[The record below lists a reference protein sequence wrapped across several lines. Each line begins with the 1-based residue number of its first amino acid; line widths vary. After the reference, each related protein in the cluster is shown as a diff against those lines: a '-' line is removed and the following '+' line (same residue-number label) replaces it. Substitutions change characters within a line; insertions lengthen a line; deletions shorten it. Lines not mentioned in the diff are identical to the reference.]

1 MIVSPYAY
9 CKKENIILDWLNII
23 LIKLFFTVLE
33 INDSE
38 WSYGTDLFSAI
49 LKKITTIDKHVLQ
62 IILNN
67 SYKLVA
73 LHAYDLHM
81 NTLQL
86 LLHAIYFKINT
97 KSSYK

>member
-1 MIVSPYAY
+1 MELTSI
-9 CKKENIILDWLNII
+9 
-23 LIKLFFTVLE
+23 F
-33 INDSE
+33 
-38 WSYGTDLFSAI
+38 SYT
-49 LKKITTIDKHVLQ
+49 KKITRIDKHILQ

-86 LLHAIYFKINT
+86 LLNAIYFKINT

>member
-1 MIVSPYAY
+1 MHIAKKNKYYFGLIECNFDQIVLYSVRNQRFWM
-9 CKKENIILDWLNII
+9 ELWNWH
-23 LIKLFFTVLE
+23 LFL
-33 INDSE
+33 
-38 WSYGTDLFSAI
+38 AMQ
-49 LKKITTIDKHVLQ
+49 KKITTIDKHVLQ

-86 LLHAIYFKINT
+86 LLNAIYFKINT

>member
-1 MIVSPYAY
+1 MIEY
-9 CKKENIILDWLNII
+9 NFDQIDLNSVRNQRFWME
-23 LIKLFFTVLE
+23 LW
-33 INDSE
+33 N
-38 WSYGTDLFSAI
+38 WHLFSAI

-73 LHAYDLHM
+73 LQAYDLHM

-86 LLHAIYFKINT
+86 LLNAIYFKINT

>member
-1 MIVSPYAY
+1 MHIAKKKKKYYFGLIECNFDQIVLYSVRNQRFWM
-9 CKKENIILDWLNII
+9 ELW
-23 LIKLFFTVLE
+23 F
-33 INDSE
+33 
-38 WSYGTDLFSAI
+38 SYT
-49 LKKITTIDKHVLQ
+49 KKITTIDKHVLQ
-62 IILNN
+62 IILDN

-86 LLHAIYFKINT
+86 LLNAIYFKINT

>member
-1 MIVSPYAY
+1 MIE
-9 CKKENIILDWLNII
+9 CNFDQI
-23 LIKLFFTVLE
+23 VLYSVRNQRFWME
-33 INDSE
+33 LWN
-38 WSYGTDLFSAI
+38 WHLFSAI

-67 SYKLVA
+67 SYTLVA

-86 LLHAIYFKINT
+86 LLNAIYFKINT

>member
-1 MIVSPYAY
+1 MQ
-9 CKKENIILDWLNII
+9 
-23 LIKLFFTVLE
+23 
-33 INDSE
+33 
-38 WSYGTDLFSAI
+38 
-49 LKKITTIDKHVLQ
+49 KKITTIDKHVLQ

-67 SYKLVA
+67 SYTLVA

-86 LLHAIYFKINT
+86 LLNAIYFKINT

>member
-1 MIVSPYAY
+1 MELTSI
-9 CKKENIILDWLNII
+9 
-23 LIKLFFTVLE
+23 F
-33 INDSE
+33 
-38 WSYGTDLFSAI
+38 SYT
-49 LKKITTIDKHVLQ
+49 KKITTIDKHVLQ

-86 LLHAIYFKINT
+86 LLNAIYFKIIT

>member
-1 MIVSPYAY
+1 MQ
-9 CKKENIILDWLNII
+9 KKNIILDWLNVI

-38 WSYGTDLFSAI
+38 WSYGTDIYFQLYK
-49 LKKITTIDKHVLQ
+49 KKITTIDKHVLQ

-86 LLHAIYFKINT
+86 LLNAIYFKINT

>member
-1 MIVSPYAY
+1 M
-9 CKKENIILDWLNII
+9 ELWNWH
-23 LIKLFFTVLE
+23 
-33 INDSE
+33 
-38 WSYGTDLFSAI
+38 LFSAI

-73 LHAYDLHM
+73 LQAYDLHM

-86 LLHAIYFKINT
+86 LLNAIYFKINT

>member
-1 MIVSPYAY
+1 MQ
-9 CKKENIILDWLNII
+9 KKIIILDWLNVI

-38 WSYGTDLFSAI
+38 WSYGTDIYFQLYK
-49 LKKITTIDKHVLQ
+49 KKITTIDKHVLQ
-62 IILNN
+62 IILDN

-73 LHAYDLHM
+73 LRAYDLHM

-86 LLHAIYFKINT
+86 LLNAIYFKINT
-97 KSSYK
+97 KSRYK

>member
-1 MIVSPYAY
+1 MIEYNFDQIA
-9 CKKENIILDWLNII
+9 LNSVRNQRFWME
-23 LIKLFFTVLE
+23 LW
-33 INDSE
+33 N
-38 WSYGTDLFSAI
+38 WHLFSAI

-67 SYKLVA
+67 SYTLVA
-73 LHAYDLHM
+73 LQLHAYDLHM

-86 LLHAIYFKINT
+86 LLNAIYFKINT

>member
-1 MIVSPYAY
+1 MHIAKKNYYFGLIECNFDQIVLYSVRNQRFWM
-9 CKKENIILDWLNII
+9 ELWNWH
-23 LIKLFFTVLE
+23 LFL
-33 INDSE
+33 
-38 WSYGTDLFSAI
+38 AMQ
-49 LKKITTIDKHVLQ
+49 KKITTIDKHVLQ

-67 SYKLVA
+67 SYTLVA

-86 LLHAIYFKINT
+86 LLNAIYFKINT

>member
-1 MIVSPYAY
+1 MIE
-9 CKKENIILDWLNII
+9 CNFDQL
-23 LIKLFFTVLE
+23 VLYSVRNQRFWME
-33 INDSE
+33 LWN
-38 WSYGTDLFSAI
+38 WHLFSAI

-62 IILNN
+62 IILDN

-73 LHAYDLHM
+73 LRAYDLHM

-86 LLHAIYFKINT
+86 LLNAIYFKINT

>member
-1 MIVSPYAY
+1 MHIAKKKKYYFGLIECFDQIVLYSVRNQRFWM
-9 CKKENIILDWLNII
+9 ELWNWH
-23 LIKLFFTVLE
+23 LFL
-33 INDSE
+33 
-38 WSYGTDLFSAI
+38 AMQ
-49 LKKITTIDKHVLQ
+49 KKITTIDKHVLQ

-67 SYKLVA
+67 SYTLVA

-86 LLHAIYFKINT
+86 LLNAIYFKINT